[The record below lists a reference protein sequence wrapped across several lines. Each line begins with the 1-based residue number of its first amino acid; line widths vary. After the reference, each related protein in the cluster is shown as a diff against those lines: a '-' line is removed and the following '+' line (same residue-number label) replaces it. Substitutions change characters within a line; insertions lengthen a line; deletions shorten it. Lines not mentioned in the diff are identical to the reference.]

1 MGVKAFHCIYPN
13 SLFYLEDVIRNKVVI
28 NIVAEPNKDRSLNIV
43 TPTEELL
50 VPPENR
56 LEIQSSLQPLRQNI
70 HFVQIT
76 PRQHHRT
83 AEERSDVG
91 AQDL

>member
-1 MGVKAFHCIYPN
+1 MGVKAFYCFYPN

-56 LEIQSSLQPLRQNI
+56 LEIQSSLGQTISTSDHAEAAPLD
-70 HFVQIT
+70 
-76 PRQHHRT
+76 PRG
-83 AEERSDVG
+83 EI
-91 AQDL
+91 